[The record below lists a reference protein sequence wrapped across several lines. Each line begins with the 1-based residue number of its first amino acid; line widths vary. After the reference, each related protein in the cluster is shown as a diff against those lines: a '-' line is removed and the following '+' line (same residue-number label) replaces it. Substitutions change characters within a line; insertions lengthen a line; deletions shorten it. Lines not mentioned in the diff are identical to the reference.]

1 MAQRATAGAAGGPGT
16 RAESTG
22 PGSTE
27 RPRGPGNV
35 LQRKRGSERSRDRC
49 GLSSAQ
55 QQPPECQVPILE
67 SVNGD
72 VYGKGPCGFDQIK
85 GSQKGDYMASL
96 VGSMQGSVRKR
107 RRPRG
112 HRGRGRSGAVKGH
125 QQPPEA
131 KNTMKPLFPQTL
143 LEQQG
148 PASTWTSAQGNFRA
162 VNGKTVRFAVSS
174 HHVCDIFVT
183 VATGHKY
190 HTRVRPSQKVFREI
204 ASREMADGSHH
215 LS

>member
-1 MAQRATAGAAGGPGT
+1 MT
-16 RAESTG
+16 
-22 PGSTE
+22 
-27 RPRGPGNV
+27 
-35 LQRKRGSERSRDRC
+35 
-49 GLSSAQ
+49 
-55 QQPPECQVPILE
+55 
-67 SVNGD
+67 
-72 VYGKGPCGFDQIK
+72 
-85 GSQKGDYMASL
+85 SL
-96 VGSMQGSVRKR
+96 GGSMQALLQGSVRKR
-107 RRPRG
+107 KRPRG

-131 KNTMKPLFPQTL
+131 KHTMKPLFPRNL

-162 VNGKTVRFAVSS
+162 VNGKTARFAVSS
-174 HHVCDIFVT
+174 RHVCDIFVT

-215 LS
+215 LGRADSSGDGKRGGSKGGAEGPGELLALVGIS